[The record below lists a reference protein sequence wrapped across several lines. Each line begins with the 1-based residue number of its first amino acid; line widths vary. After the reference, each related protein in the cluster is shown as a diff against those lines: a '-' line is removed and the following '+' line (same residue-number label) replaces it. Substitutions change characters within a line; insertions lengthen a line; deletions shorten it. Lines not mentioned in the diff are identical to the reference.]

1 MAVSKVMN
9 YLGHYTC
16 GSNGQKVCRTGWT
29 NSDCLSCATNYY
41 GSDCGTYCYPRD
53 DYFGHYTCGSNG
65 EKYALLDGPMLT
77 VCLVL
82 PTIMVI
88 TVGLIVSHTMIPLAI
103 THAAVMER
111 KCAIQD
117 GLEPITPVVG

>member
-1 MAVSKVMN
+1 MELIATHVMIT
-9 YLGHYTC
+9 L
-16 GSNGQKVCRTGWT
+16 
-29 NSDCLSCATNYY
+29 AT
-41 GSDCGTYCYPRD
+41 TLVVVM
-53 DYFGHYTCGSNG
+53 
-65 EKYALLDGPMLT
+65 EKKYALLDGPMLT

-111 KCAIQD
+111 KCAFKG
-117 GLEPITPVVG
+117 GLVPTTIMVG